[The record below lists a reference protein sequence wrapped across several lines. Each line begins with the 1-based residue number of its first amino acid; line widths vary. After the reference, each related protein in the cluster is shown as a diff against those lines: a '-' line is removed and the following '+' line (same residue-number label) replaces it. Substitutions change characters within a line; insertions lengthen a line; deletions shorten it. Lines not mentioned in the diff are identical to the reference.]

1 MPSLL
6 RRAAAS
12 LLALVALAGC
22 ASQPAAP
29 GPDSEEAYAATTLT
43 PEPARETERDRLEVH
58 ALDALVATSAVQRI
72 KVYRSRDAEEPFA
85 EFHHPG
91 PFGTPRVFLVQR
103 AYPKWLRVL
112 VPVRPNETEGW
123 IKSNHV
129 QLSANPY
136 RLEIDLG
143 DLELEAYRRERMVF
157 RHSVAIGTASTPT
170 PSGLFYTT
178 ILARPSDPESPYGK
192 YAMGLSGF
200 SEVLTTFAGGEGQ
213 IAIHGTNQPS
223 LIGTPAS
230 HGCIR
235 VDNPAITRLA
245 KMLPLGT
252 PVRIHP

>member
-1 MPSLL
+1 MSSFP
-6 RRAAAS
+6 RGVAAL
-12 LLALVALAGC
+12 LLAVVVLGGC
-22 ASQPAAP
+22 AREAAAP

-43 PEPARETERDRLEVH
+43 PEPARETERDRLDVH
-58 ALDALVATSAVQRI
+58 PDDALVATASVQRI
-72 KVYRSRDAEEPFA
+72 KVYRARDDDEPFT

-112 VPVRPNETEGW
+112 VPMRPNGTEGW

-129 QLSANPY
+129 RLSSNPY
-136 RLEIDLG
+136 RLEVDLG
-143 DLELEAYRRERMVF
+143 DLELEAYRRDRLVF
-157 RHSVAIGTASTPT
+157 RHSVAIGTAATPT
-170 PSGLFYTT
+170 PTGLFFST

-192 YAMGLSGF
+192 YAMGLSGY

-235 VDNPAITRLA
+235 VDNPTITRLA
-245 KMLPLGT
+245 RMLPLGT
-252 PVRIHP
+252 PVRVHP